1 MLILL
6 GKKYKTSRF
15 KEKKN
20 GKDVTTEHRPSKL
33 IRCSFQNFKIKLL
46 EMKTT
51 ISKMINSIRSDQIRH
66 SVVSD
71 SL

>member
-6 GKKYKTSRF
+6 GKEYKTSRF

-51 ISKMINSIRSDQIRH
+51 IKMILIFGKTNTIM
-66 SVVSD
+66 
-71 SL
+71 